1 MKGMADATAPLWPN
15 TTDAFFRK
23 GDLRHARQV
32 GLTCVATGLAIAA
45 GTDACDI
52 AGSVNTQDPVSWSA
66 ALGRFGMK
74 RSAALGRFGMKL
86 AYLPTDVR
94 KLRYYIREL
103 VKLDDL
109 FVIGIYT
116 PFDPAAI
123 LADPQ
128 PDGWVCGSHL
138 VVLHR
143 DRIYD
148 PLREAPADALTYDR
162 LDCHTKRVF
171 RVVPVRHPR
180 GL

>member
-1 MKGMADATAPLWPN
+1 MADATAPLWPN
-15 TTDAFFRK
+15 TTDAFFRTRE
-23 GDLRHARQV
+23 LRHARQV
-32 GLTCVATGLAIAA
+32 GPTCVATSLAIAA

-52 AGSVNTQDPVSWSA
+52 AGSINTQDPVSWSA

-74 RSAALGRFGMKL
+74 L
-86 AYLPTDVR
+86 AYLPTDAR
-94 KLRYYIREL
+94 KLRFYIHEL

-109 FVIGIYT
+109 FVVGIYT
-116 PFDPAAI
+116 PFDPVSI
-123 LADPQ
+123 LADPRL
-128 PDGWVCGSHL
+128 DGWVCGSHL

-148 PLREAPADALTYDR
+148 PLREEPTDALRSDR
-162 LDCHTKRVF
+162 LDCHTKRAF

>member
-1 MKGMADATAPLWPN
+1 MADATAPLWPN

-23 GDLRHARQV
+23 NDLRHVRQV
-32 GLTCVATGLAIAA
+32 GLTCVATSLAMVA

-52 AGSVNTQDPVSWSA
+52 AGSVNTQDPVSW
-66 ALGRFGMK
+66 
-74 RSAALGRFGMKL
+74 SAALGRFGMKL

-109 FVIGIYT
+109 FVIGFYT

-143 DRIYD
+143 GRIHD
-148 PLREAPADALTYDR
+148 PLREAAADALEYDR

>member
-1 MKGMADATAPLWPN
+1 MADATAPLWPN
-15 TTDAFFRK
+15 TTDAFFR
-23 GDLRHARQV
+23 DRDVRHVRQV

-74 RSAALGRFGMKL
+74 L

-94 KLRYYIREL
+94 KLRFYIREL
-103 VKLDDL
+103 VKMDDL
-109 FVIGIYT
+109 FVVGIYT

-143 DRIYD
+143 GRVYD
-148 PLREAPADALTYDR
+148 PLREAATDALGYDR

>member
-1 MKGMADATAPLWPN
+1 MADATAPLWPN
-15 TTDAFFRK
+15 ATDAFFRNR
-23 GDLRHARQV
+23 DVRHIRQV
-32 GLTCVATGLAIAA
+32 GLTCVPTSLAMVA
-45 GTDACDI
+45 GTDACDLT
-52 AGSVNTQDPVSWSA
+52 AGVNTQDPVSWSA

-74 RSAALGRFGMKL
+74 L
-86 AYLPTDVR
+86 AYLPTDAR
-94 KLRYYIREL
+94 KLRFYIREL

-116 PFDPAAI
+116 PADPAAI
-123 LADPQ
+123 LADPG

-143 DRIYD
+143 GRILD
-148 PLREAPADALTYDR
+148 PLREGPADALRCDR
-162 LDCHTKRVF
+162 LDCHTKRAF

>member
-1 MKGMADATAPLWPN
+1 MADATAPLWPN
-15 TTDAFFRK
+15 ATDAFFRK
-23 GDLRHARQV
+23 LELRHARQV
-32 GLTCVATGLAIAA
+32 GPTCVATSLAMVA
-45 GTDACDI
+45 GTDACDV
-52 AGSVNTQDPVSWSA
+52 AGHVNTQDPVSWSA

-74 RSAALGRFGMKL
+74 L
-86 AYLPTDVR
+86 AYLPTDAR
-94 KLRYYIREL
+94 KLRYYIHEL

-138 VVLHR
+138 IVLHR
-143 DRIYD
+143 GRVYD
-148 PLREAPADALTYDR
+148 PLREGPADALGCDR
-162 LDCHTKRVF
+162 LDCHTKRAF
-171 RVVPVRHPR
+171 RVVPARHPR